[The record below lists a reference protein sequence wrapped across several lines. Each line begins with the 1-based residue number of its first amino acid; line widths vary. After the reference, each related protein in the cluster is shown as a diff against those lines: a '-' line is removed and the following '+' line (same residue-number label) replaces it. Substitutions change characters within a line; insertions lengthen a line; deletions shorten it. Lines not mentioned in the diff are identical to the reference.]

1 MSRFTL
7 QIGIANTGSLLLKLA
22 VLLVLCQFAL
32 WMTQPEPMH
41 SRRAYASSASE
52 QPLSR
57 ASHLPALPQR
67 IHFVDDDPSRYYD
80 PALVSVAE
88 NLDAQSRYHIAVAL
102 EECYGLSHDG
112 LPRFRDDF
120 ARRLDTTAYIDNWTR
135 RRAFERSI
143 RHCVAFDGAPI
154 SPVLVLDLLQSA
166 ARDGDPRAIAR
177 TLLFR
182 DLAESKAGN
191 FDVVT
196 RLLSTGDAHVIR
208 DVGFF
213 LTRGESALTMH
224 ADSAPVRA
232 TTLAAAWELVACD
245 FGLDCGGDSKMLA
258 NLCAWQGQCGAFSFD
273 DWLGRYTESAEELA
287 DIRRLRMQI
296 SRSLL
301 AQDWPALGLS
311 MLKADATMA
320 R

>member
-1 MSRFTL
+1 MRRFNL
-7 QIGIANTGSLLLKLA
+7 QIGIANTDSLLLKLA
-22 VLLVLCQFAL
+22 ALLVLCQFGL
-32 WMTQPEPMH
+32 WIRQPEPMH
-41 SRRAYASSASE
+41 PRRAHVSSAFA
-52 QPLSR
+52 QPRGR
-57 ASHLPALPQR
+57 AAALPALPQR
-67 IHFVDDDPSRYYD
+67 AYFAAGDQGRYYD
-80 PALVSVAE
+80 PALVSGAE

-102 EECYGLSHDG
+102 EECYALSHDG
-112 LPRFRDDF
+112 LARFRDDF
-120 ARRLDTTAYIDNWTR
+120 AQRLNANAAPENWTR
-135 RRAFERSI
+135 ERAFDRSI

-182 DLAESKAGN
+182 DLAESKAGS
-191 FDVVT
+191 FEVVT
-196 RLLSTGDAHVIR
+196 RLLATGDAHVIR
-208 DVGFF
+208 DVGLF
-213 LTRGESALTMH
+213 LTRGESTLKLGE
-224 ADSAPVRA
+224 DRAPVRA
-232 TTLAAAWELVACD
+232 TTLAVAWELVACD
-245 FGLDCGGDSKMLA
+245 FGLDCGDSKMLA

-311 MLKADATMA
+311 MLKADAPTA
-320 R
+320 P

>member
-1 MSRFTL
+1 MRRFNF
-7 QIGIANTGSLLLKLA
+7 QIGIANTDSLLLKLA
-22 VLLVLCQFAL
+22 ALLVLCQFGL
-32 WMTQPEPMH
+32 WIRQPEPMH
-41 SRRAYASSASE
+41 PRRAYAASAFA
-52 QPLSR
+52 QPRSR
-57 ASHLPALPQR
+57 AAPLPALPQR
-67 IHFVDDDPSRYYD
+67 AYFAASDQGRYYD

-102 EECYGLSHDG
+102 EECYALSHDG
-112 LPRFRDDF
+112 LSRFRDDF

-135 RRAFERSI
+135 QRAFERSI

-154 SPVLVLDLLQSA
+154 SPVQVLDLLQSA
-166 ARDGDPRAIAR
+166 ARDGDPRAVAR

-182 DLAESKAGN
+182 DLAESKAGS
-191 FDVVT
+191 FEVVT
-196 RLLSTGDAHVIR
+196 RLLATGDAHVIR
-208 DVGFF
+208 DVGLF
-213 LTRGESALTMH
+213 LTRGESTLKLGE
-224 ADSAPVRA
+224 DSAPVRA
-232 TTLAAAWELVACD
+232 TTLAVAWELVACD

-301 AQDWPALGLS
+301 VQDWPALGLS
-311 MLKADATMA
+311 ILKPDAPTA
-320 R
+320 P